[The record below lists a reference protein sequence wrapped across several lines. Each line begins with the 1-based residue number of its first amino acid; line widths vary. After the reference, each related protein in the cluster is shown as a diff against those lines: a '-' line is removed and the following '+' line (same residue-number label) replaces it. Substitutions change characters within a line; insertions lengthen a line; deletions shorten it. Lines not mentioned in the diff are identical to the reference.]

1 MMMHLVSS
9 RTLLSGFMLLFTLT
23 ALAIPAQ
30 KRWLTVM
37 QPDGTRLMVSMTG
50 DEWLHYTATADGV
63 PVVRQPDGSY
73 CYASVRGD
81 QLVSTGIVA
90 HEASQR
96 AASELEHIAS
106 GASTMQ
112 LRQYRAQRGRA
123 SSPALAKKSM
133 AARRATYR
141 GTHHVPVVLAY
152 FPDRAFATD
161 TASTRSFYNSM
172 LNQPGFSQCGA
183 PGSASDYFNDM
194 SRGQFKL
201 VFDVIGPVKVSK
213 ASTYYGGPSVYFGGT
228 DHVGEFIAEAVT
240 KADSLYKPDWSRYD

>member
-1 MMMHLVSS
+1 MMHLVSS

-30 KRWLTVM
+30 KRWLTVR

-112 LRQYRAQRGRA
+112 LRQYRA
-123 SSPALAKKSM
+123 
-133 AARRATYR
+133 
-141 GTHHVPVVLAY
+141 
-152 FPDRAFATD
+152 
-161 TASTRSFYNSM
+161 
-172 LNQPGFSQCGA
+172 
-183 PGSASDYFNDM
+183 
-194 SRGQFKL
+194 
-201 VFDVIGPVKVSK
+201 
-213 ASTYYGGPSVYFGGT
+213 
-228 DHVGEFIAEAVT
+228 
-240 KADSLYKPDWSRYD
+240 